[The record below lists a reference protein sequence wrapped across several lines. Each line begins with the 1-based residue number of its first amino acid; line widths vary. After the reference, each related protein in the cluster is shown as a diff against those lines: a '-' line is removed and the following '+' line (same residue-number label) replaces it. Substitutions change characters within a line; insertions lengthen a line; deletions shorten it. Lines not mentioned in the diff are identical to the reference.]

1 MPSSITGPV
10 VLIIRDGWGAN
21 PNPSHD
27 SFNAVHL
34 AKTPVADRLMREYP
48 WALIKTSGEDVG
60 LPDAT
65 MGNSEVGHQ
74 NIGAGR
80 IVPQE
85 SLVMTKAC
93 QSGLHTNVA
102 IRASVER
109 VAADSGRALH
119 LLGINS
125 DAGVHGLLEHLFAIL
140 QAAKTLG
147 LSSRVYIHLFT
158 DGRDTGPYTGL
169 DYAKQVQSA
178 CDRIGVG
185 RIASVAGRYYA
196 MDRDHRWE
204 RVQLVYE
211 TLTKAS
217 ATSNPA
223 ASAIAAIQHYYDNP
237 SGATLKGDEFVTPQ
251 AVGTSEQV
259 ASSRIKDGDSV
270 IFFNYRGDRPRELSA
285 AFCFPD
291 DKWAKVKPSP
301 DSGKHGFDR
310 GTKLNLHYTIMTEY
324 WEALLPHVQGV
335 AFPKPPKMEKIG
347 GQVISE
353 AELKQFR
360 CAETEKYPHV
370 TFFFNDYRDEPFPG
384 ETREN
389 PQSPKVATYDLKPEM
404 SADQVCAATLKA
416 INDVHGPRLIVVN
429 FANADMVGHT
439 GSLAA
444 AIAACETVDDCVGQI
459 VEATL
464 AKGGSL
470 IVTADHGNAEQMF
483 DPTTNAPHTSHTVY
497 DVPLIV
503 VGEEFKGETL
513 RGDQDVSGWFKPA
526 VRAKRGR
533 LADIFPTL
541 LQILNLPQPVAM
553 TGTSLFRT

>member
-169 DYAKQVQSA
+169 DYAKQVQAA

-251 AVGTSEQV
+251 ALGTSEQV

-310 GTKLNLHYTIMTEY
+310 GTQLNLHYTIMTEY

-444 AIAACETVDDCVGQI
+444 AIAACETVDGCVGQI

-503 VGEEFKGETL
+503 VGEQFKGKTL

-541 LQILNLPQPVAM
+541 LQMLNLPQPVAM